1 MHFRSS
7 PRRKTR
13 ATKPSRS
20 RQLEPQMKKRQ
31 TAYSVR
37 RFFYCAKMC
46 AQIKKARLNSPPR
59 PGQVIESG
67 LLAFARPRKLVRVS
81 KGLIAL

>member
-20 RQLEPQMKKRQ
+20 RELEPQMKKRRTLTQ
-31 TAYSVR
+31 SVA
-37 RFFYCAKMC
+37 FFIARKCAHKL
-46 AQIKKARLNSPPR
+46 KR
-59 PGQVIESG
+59 PDSTRIESG
-67 LLAFARPRKLVRVS
+67 LLAFARPEKLVRAS